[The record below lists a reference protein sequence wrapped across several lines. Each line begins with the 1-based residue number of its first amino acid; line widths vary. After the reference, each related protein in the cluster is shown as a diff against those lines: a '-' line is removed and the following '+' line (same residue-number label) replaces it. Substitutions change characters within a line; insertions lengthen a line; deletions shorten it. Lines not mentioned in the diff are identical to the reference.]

1 MSCRPVRMGLT
12 RPMRAACAAVLTAA
26 VAVAVLGAG
35 MPAVAAQT
43 TGDGAGSGQDAGP
56 DVTEGLEP
64 GTLEG
69 GVESDPGA
77 GAASLAYP
85 SLGAQLSALAVAAAS
100 AVGGEGGAGN
110 SSESGGY
117 ATAMIGLSI
126 TFDGDP
132 EQAVQAIA
140 AVGGDVRNVF
150 DGYVEAFVPPT
161 ALAALAQIPGLTWAR
176 ELAEPHKDRGRYT
189 SGGVAAHLADAWHD
203 AGITGGGVKIGVIDA
218 SSGVTARDGFTG
230 LRSAMASGDLPATV
244 VGRCYKAVALATGDI
259 DDCARAGGD
268 SHGMSVAA
276 TVMDVAPDA
285 DLYISNARTWGDL
298 QRSVEWMKNQ
308 GVQVI
313 VHSTSWSFHGAADGT
328 TPVNPSP
335 LRTVKWA
342 ADNGIVWVNS
352 AGNRSGD
359 TWFGA
364 FTDADNDSIHEW
376 ATGDE
381 YQEFTLNAGQTG
393 PAVFMRWDD
402 AWGTASKD
410 LALLVVKNPGTASEQ
425 VVDNLNDEQKGDPNS
440 FPFEFKEFTA
450 PHTGTYAFVV
460 KKMSGATP
468 GWIQMATFGSLA
480 HSTIGHSVLSPADSP
495 HAGMLAVGAASTAS
509 SDIRSYSSLGP
520 TPDGR
525 VKPDIVGADGYV
537 AVSGTNHGTS
547 YAAPHVAGLAALVR
561 QQNPA
566 FTAAQTT
573 EYLKTH
579 AVPRGDPFPNN
590 TWGHGFAQ
598 LPPLGCVD
606 RLDGDSTVSGA
617 WTTGCMSAVH
627 TQKSSRYYTF
637 AISQQST
644 VTIDLS
650 SSVDSYLYLRN
661 GYNNQED
668 VALHTDDN
676 SGTGADAR
684 ISESLA
690 AGAYT
695 IEATTA
701 STGQTGAFTL
711 AVSGGLTEMSEV
723 SIAAGSDITEGGNA
737 VFTLTAAPAPPTA
750 LTATVEIT
758 TDGDWGVT
766 PRTQTVTI
774 PATGTATLTL
784 ATFNDS
790 TEEYDGSVTM
800 RVIGKPAY
808 VVSSTADA
816 ATVQVS
822 DDDGGT
828 PCTDPIT
835 GDGSTSSELTLACK
849 SFTRDAHAN
858 FFTFSITQPRVV
870 TIEMNAFDDGYKE
883 STYLYLRQGNG
894 TLRGPALYEDDSSG
908 PGRDSKIVAVLE
920 PGDYTIEA
928 TTEWEINFGSNYL
941 TKFTLVVSGLT
952 SQPTEPH
959 IGIFAAGDATE
970 GNAATFNLRAI
981 PAPSANLAVS
991 VTIGQRGEF
1000 GFSPS
1005 AGSRTVTIP
1014 TSGRATLTFA
1024 TQNDQVVEDVGWVTA
1039 TLNDQQGYTVSTA
1052 GSATVGVTDDDG
1064 GPPCAQTLSS
1074 DRSLIGVLSA
1084 GCESVDAPGHHARFY
1099 TFTMVERGTVVIDM
1113 DGDMPAHGLLKMA
1126 DTYLSLRS
1134 GDDVRSGLTLADDEG
1149 AHEYAGAEIR
1159 EIIDAGTYTIEARS
1173 KSAALTGAFE
1183 LTVEGIKTATTTPVA
1198 PDSACVTNLTADGTF
1213 SGEWTSS
1220 CASIER
1226 VFGSG
1231 SRPSNAR
1238 YFSFNLQQQSTV
1250 TVDLETDNGPYVD
1263 PYLYL
1268 HEGRGVRRGASLY
1281 HNDDRHAGDG
1291 CWRGTPGCLDPRDD
1305 SSRISATLDAGWYL
1319 IEATTFSSRRTG
1331 PFRLIVSG
1339 LPAQSTTPE
1348 ISIAAGA
1355 SITEGGDATF
1365 TVTADPAPSAD
1376 LDVAVAVSQ
1385 VGDFGVSPGSQT
1397 VTVPTA
1403 GSATLT
1409 VATADDSVGEFD
1421 GTVTARVADGTGYTV
1436 STSAGAATVGVSDD
1450 DGDPPCS
1457 VRLGGNGSVAGRW
1470 TSDCA
1475 SVDRTNRHARF
1486 YSFNLSQQSAVT
1498 IELASSE
1505 DNYLY
1510 LRSGEDTQTGT
1521 ALHYND
1527 DYSNPGTN
1535 AGISETLAAGWYTI
1549 EATTYD
1555 QAVSDDFILTVS
1567 GLTAQPTGPEVSIAA
1582 GSGITEGGD
1591 ATFTVTADPAPSAA
1605 LDVTVAVTQAG
1616 DFGVSP
1622 GSHTVTVPTSGSV
1635 ALTVATTNDSA
1646 DEADGS
1652 VTATVGSGQ
1661 GYTVSATAGAA
1672 TVAVADDDDPLCD
1685 TADAISR
1692 ARAAFVWHVDNGGG
1706 NEVWFWQILAYL
1718 GADPLPAPPGGAV
1731 LASTTPEAVRAFS
1744 DGNTWPGWVPI
1755 NAAMSCHPPP
1765 PEVSITA
1772 GADVD
1777 EGGDAV
1783 FAVTA
1788 DPAPSAAL
1796 DVTVAVVVSGDFGV
1810 SPGSHTVTIPT
1821 TGSAALTVATTGDSA
1836 DEADGSVTA
1845 SVGAGSGYRVSVAAG
1860 TASVG
1865 VADDDVPVVSI
1876 TAGADIDEGSDAV
1889 FAVTASPVPWA
1900 ALDVSVA
1907 VVVSG
1912 DFGVS
1917 PGSRTVTVPTS
1928 GTATLTVA
1936 TADDSADEADGSV
1949 TAAVGIGSGYTVSA
1963 VAGTAAV
1970 DVRDDDDPPVS
1981 DPVVSIAAGA
1991 GVIEGGDAVFTVA
2004 AVPAPSAPLAVTVS
2018 VAQAGDFGVSP
2029 GSRQVTVPTSGNVT
2043 LSVSTADDSVDEAD
2057 GSVTAAVGAGSGYA
2071 VSATAGSA
2079 SVAVADD
2086 DDPPPVGGDPCVVAL
2101 SGDGSVS
2108 GVWAAGCGSSQRTGR
2123 YARYYTFSLDGPGRV
2138 RVDLK
2143 SLADTYL
2150 YLRRGVGQK
2159 SGAVLA
2165 SDDDGGGNFDSRISR
2180 QLGAGGYTI
2189 EATTFHASTAGAF
2202 TLTVAGIPA
2211 QTVAPPD
2218 PEIAIAAGGGVTE
2231 GGDAVFT
2238 VTAVPAPSAALDVS
2252 VAVTAAGD
2260 FGVSPGSRTVTV
2272 PISGTATLTVATSND
2287 SADESDGSVTAT
2299 VSAGTGYTVSQSAG
2313 TASVAVADD
2322 DDPAPP
2328 PTVCVPSLPSDA
2340 VTVSEVTGW
2349 RGEFSHAAHQQRWDR
2364 VLAALGV
2371 DTGETAMTVA
2381 DAQAVKAQFDNAR
2394 WDRTVR
2400 TLEAMAQCD
2409 TDPPPAADPEVS
2421 ITGGGGIT
2429 EGGDAAFTVTAVPAP
2444 SAALTVEVT
2453 VSQSGDFGAA
2463 TGSRQVTIPTT
2474 GSATFT
2480 VATTGDSTDEAD
2492 GSVTVTVDAG
2502 TGYAVSA
2509 TAGSASVAVA
2519 DDDDPPPLPPA
2530 VDPVVSVTAGAGVT
2544 EGGNA
2549 AFTVTAVPAPS
2560 AALTVEVT
2568 VSQSG
2573 DFGVLAGS
2581 RSVTVPTSGTVTL
2594 TVATTGDSTD
2604 EPDGSVTVTV
2614 DARSGYTVSQ
2624 SAGTATVAVADDDD
2638 PPAVTPEVSIIA
2650 GAGVTEGGDAAFTV
2664 TAVPAPSAALTVE
2677 VTVAQAGDYGV
2688 TPGSRQVT
2696 IPTSG
2701 TVTLTVATV
2710 GDSTDEPDGSVT
2722 VTLSNGQGYTVSATA
2737 GTASVAVADDDDPPP
2752 NATPSLSISDA
2763 SAGEGGTLTFTVSL
2777 SPASGRYVWVNY
2789 YARPAY
2795 GAGLSATYAD
2805 FAQAYGM
2812 LTFRPGETAK
2822 TVTVA
2827 AVDDSRPEGDET
2839 FVVVLYSEVQA
2850 AVIDREGIGTIT
2862 DDD

>member
-1 MSCRPVRMGLT
+1 MLKRRCLPVVLVAGLI
-12 RPMRAACAAVLTAA
+12 ASIGLAAVGSA
-26 VAVAVLGAG
+26 
-35 MPAVAAQT
+35 PALAQ
-43 TGDGAGSGQDAGP
+43 DGGGQ
-56 DVTEGLEP
+56 
-64 GTLEG
+64 G
-69 GVESDPGA
+69 GVEEGLIDVELGD
-77 GAASLAYP
+77 GGGLAYP
-85 SLGAQLSALAVAAAS
+85 VLGSRLSALADQAAADRLGGVAATPHVPGNTNNS
-100 AVGGEGGAGN
+100 GDTGNYAV
-110 SSESGGY
+110 S
-117 ATAMIGLSI
+117 MIGLSI
-126 TFDGDP
+126 TFDGNP
-132 EQAVQAIA
+132 EQVVQAITA
-140 AVGGDVRNVF
+140 NGGDVRNVF
-150 DGYVEAFVPPT
+150 DGYIEAFVPPA
-161 ALAALAQIPGLTWAR
+161 ALAALTQIPGLTWAR

-189 SGGVAAHLADAWHD
+189 SGGVAAHLASAWHD
-203 AGITGGGVKIGVIDA
+203 AGITGAGVKIGVIDA
-218 SSGVTARDGFTG
+218 SSGTTTRDGFTG
-230 LRSAMASGDLPATV
+230 LRSAMASGDLPAAV
-244 VGRCYKAVALATGDI
+244 VGRCYKAVALATSDI
-259 DDCARAGGD
+259 DDCAKAGGD

-822 DDDGGT
+822 DDDGSA

-835 GDGSTSSELTLACK
+835 GDGTTNSELTLACH

-858 FFTFSITQPRVV
+858 FFTFSVAEPRVV

-883 STYLYLRQGNG
+883 STYLYLRQGDN
-894 TLRGPALYEDDSSG
+894 TLSGPALYEDRDSA
-908 PGRDSKIVAVLE
+908 GRGHSKIVAVLD

-928 TTEWEINFGSNYL
+928 TLGWDNNGGGPHL
-941 TKFTLVVSGLT
+941 TKFTLVTSGLT
-952 SQPTEPH
+952 SSQPIVPH
-959 IGIFAAGDATE
+959 IRVAAADGVTE
-970 GNAATFNLRAI
+970 GNNVTFNLRAL
-981 PAPSANLAVS
+981 PAPAADLHIPVDITQLGA
-991 VTIGQRGEF
+991 F

-1005 AGSRTVTIP
+1005 IESTTVTIP

-1024 TQNDQVVEDVGWVTA
+1024 TQDDSTANDDGWVTA
-1039 TLNDQQGYTVSTA
+1039 TLNDGQGYTVSTA
-1052 GSATVGVTDDDG
+1052 RQATSAVIDDDG
-1064 GPPCAQTLSS
+1064 APPCSITLSGNGS
-1074 DRSLIGVLSA
+1074 ITGELFD
-1084 GCESVDAPGHHARFY
+1084 GCRSVDHDGRYARFY
-1099 TFTMVERGTVVIDM
+1099 TFTMGQRREITIEMNGTVPVHGRM
-1113 DGDMPAHGLLKMA
+1113 DTS
-1126 DTYLSLRS
+1126 DTYLNLRS
-1134 GDDVRSGLTLADDEG
+1134 GNDVKSGALVARDSGSWLNAKINRTFDP
-1149 AHEYAGAEIR
+1149 
-1159 EIIDAGTYTIEARS
+1159 GTYTIEATS
-1173 KSAALTGAFE
+1173 YKPDTTGVFE
-1183 LTVEGIKTATTTPVA
+1183 LVVEGITDDNGT
-1198 PDSACVTNLTADGTF
+1198 CVEHLTGDGT
-1213 SGEWTSS
+1213 SNGAWGLSSCTSS
-1220 CASIER
+1220 
-1226 VFGSG
+1226 
-1231 SRPSNAR
+1231 AR
-1238 YFSFNLQQQSTV
+1238 
-1250 TVDLETDNGPYVD
+1250 
-1263 PYLYL
+1263 
-1268 HEGRGVRRGASLY
+1268 EGRYARFFTFELEQRSTIAIDLKSSIDSYLFLRSGKEVRQGTALRS
-1281 HNDDRHAGDG
+1281 NDDG
-1291 CWRGTPGCLDPRDD
+1291 GTGSDA
-1305 SSRISATLDAGWYL
+1305 RISQSLASGWYT
-1319 IEATTFSSRRTG
+1319 IEATTYYRSQSGSFT
-1331 PFRLIVSG
+1331 LEVSG
-1339 LPAQSTTPE
+1339 IPAPAATPE
-1348 ISIAAGA
+1348 VSVTAGA
-1355 SITEGGDATF
+1355 DVTEGGNATF
-1365 TVTADPAPSAD
+1365 TVSAVPAPSAD
-1376 LDVAVAVSQ
+1376 LDVTVAVSQ
-1385 VGDFGVSPGSQT
+1385 VGDFGVAPVSRT
-1397 VTVPTA
+1397 VTVPAA
-1403 GSATLT
+1403 GSAALA
-1409 VATADDSVGEFD
+1409 VATVDDSVGEYD
-1421 GTVTARVADGTGYTV
+1421 GTVTARVVGGAGYAV
-1436 STSAGAATVGVSDD
+1436 SASAGAATVGVSDD
-1450 DGDPPCS
+1450 DGGAPCS
-1457 VRLGGNGSVAGRW
+1457 VRLGGNGSVDGRW

-1475 SVDRTNRHARF
+1475 STDRANRYARF

-1498 IELASSE
+1498 VELASFE

-1510 LRSGEDTQTGT
+1510 LRAGEDTQTGT
-1521 ALHYND
+1521 ALHHND
-1527 DYSNPGTN
+1527 DYRSPGTD

-1549 EATTYD
+1549 EATTHD
-1555 QAVSDDFILTVS
+1555 QATSGDFALTVS

-1582 GSGITEGGD
+1582 GAGVTEGGD
-1591 ATFTVTADPAPSAA
+1591 AVFTVSAVPAPSAA
-1605 LDVTVAVTQAG
+1605 LDVTVAVSQAG

-1622 GSHTVTVPTSGSV
+1622 GSRTVTVPASGSV
-1635 ALTVATTNDSA
+1635 ALTVATVNDSA

-1652 VTATVGSGQ
+1652 VTATLNDGQ

-1672 TVAVADDDDPLCD
+1672 SVAVADDDDPPCD
-1685 TADAISR
+1685 AADAITK
-1692 ARAAFVWHVDNGGG
+1692 ARAAFSWHVDNNGG

-1731 LASTTPEAVRAFS
+1731 LASTTPEAVRTFS
-1744 DGNTWPGWVPI
+1744 DGKTWPGWVPI
-1755 NAAMSCHPPP
+1755 NAAMSCHPAP

-1772 GADVD
+1772 GAGIG

-1783 FAVTA
+1783 FTVTA
-1788 DPAPSAAL
+1788 DPAPTAAL
-1796 DVTVAVVVSGDFGV
+1796 DVTVAV
-1810 SPGSHTVTIPT
+1810 T
-1821 TGSAALTVATTGDSA
+1821 AT
-1836 DEADGSVTA
+1836 
-1845 SVGAGSGYRVSVAAG
+1845 
-1860 TASVG
+1860 
-1865 VADDDVPVVSI
+1865 
-1876 TAGADIDEGSDAV
+1876 
-1889 FAVTASPVPWA
+1889 
-1900 ALDVSVA
+1900 
-1907 VVVSG
+1907 G

-1917 PGSRTVTVPTS
+1917 PGSRTVTVPTT

-1936 TADDSADEADGSV
+1936 TTNDAADEADGSV
-1949 TAAVGIGSGYTVSA
+1949 TATVGAGSGYTVSA
-1963 VAGTAAV
+1963 TAGTAAV
-1970 DVRDDDDPPVS
+1970 AVRDDDVPE
-1981 DPVVSIAAGA
+1981 VSIAAGA
-1991 GVIEGGDAVFTVA
+1991 DIDEGGSASFTVSA
-2004 AVPAPSAPLAVTVS
+2004 DPAPSAPLTVEVAVS
-2018 VAQAGDFGVSP
+2018 QSGDFGVSP
-2029 GSRQVTVPTSGNVT
+2029 GSRQVTVPTSGTAT
-2043 LSVSTADDSVDEAD
+2043 LTVATANDSADEAD
-2057 GSVTAAVGAGSGYA
+2057 GSVTATIGAGTGYT

-2079 SVAVADD
+2079 TVAVSDD
-2086 DDPPPVGGDPCVVAL
+2086 DDPAPAVVDPCVVAL
-2101 SGDGSVS
+2101 SGDGSVT
-2108 GVWAAGCGSSQRTGR
+2108 GQWAAGCGSSARAGR
-2123 YARYYTFSLDGPGRV
+2123 FARFYTFSLGSPSRV
-2138 RVDLK
+2138 TVDLE
-2143 SLADTYL
+2143 STADTYL
-2150 YLRRGVGQK
+2150 YLRRGPAQK
-2159 SGAVLA
+2159 SGAALA
-2165 SDDDGGGNFDSRISR
+2165 FNDDYNGYNSRISR
-2180 QLGAGGYTI
+2180 QLAAGDYTI
-2189 EATTFHASTAGAF
+2189 EATTYRASTARKF
-2202 TLTVAGIPA
+2202 TLTVDGIPA
-2211 QTVAPPD
+2211 QTVVQPD
-2218 PEIAIAAGGGVTE
+2218 PEISVTAGADIDE
-2231 GGDAVFT
+2231 GGNAVFT
-2238 VTAVPAPSAALDVS
+2238 VTADPAPASALDVT
-2252 VAVTAAGD
+2252 VAVTVAGD

-2272 PISGTATLTVATSND
+2272 PTTGTATLTVATTND
-2287 SADESDGSVTAT
+2287 AADETDGSVTAT
-2299 VSAGTGYTVSQSAG
+2299 LNTGSGYTVSA
-2313 TASVAVADD
+2313 TASTAFVAVADD
-2322 DDPAPP
+2322 DDPPP
-2328 PTVCVPSLPSDA
+2328 AVCVPSLPSDA

-2349 RGEFSHAAHQQRWDR
+2349 RDQYSHAEHQQRWNR
-2364 VLAALGV
+2364 VLAALGT
-2371 DTGETAMTVA
+2371 DTGEEAMTVA
-2381 DAQAVKAQFDNAR
+2381 DAQAVKAQYDNTR

-2400 TLEAMAQCD
+2400 TLQAMAQCD
-2409 TDPPPAADPEVS
+2409 DPPPAVTPEVS
-2421 ITGGGGIT
+2421 ITGG
-2429 EGGDAAFTVTAVPAP
+2429 
-2444 SAALTVEVT
+2444 
-2453 VSQSGDFGAA
+2453 
-2463 TGSRQVTIPTT
+2463 
-2474 GSATFT
+2474 
-2480 VATTGDSTDEAD
+2480 
-2492 GSVTVTVDAG
+2492 
-2502 TGYAVSA
+2502 
-2509 TAGSASVAVA
+2509 
-2519 DDDDPPPLPPA
+2519 
-2530 VDPVVSVTAGAGVT
+2530 AGVT
-2544 EGGNA
+2544 EGGDA
-2549 AFTVTAVPAPS
+2549 TFTITADPAPS
-2560 AALTVEVT
+2560 APLTVEVT

-2573 DFGVLAGS
+2573 DFGVTTGPQ
-2581 RSVTVPTSGTVTL
+2581 SVTVPTSGSVTL
-2594 TVATTGDSTD
+2594 TVATTGDSAD
-2604 EPDGSVTVTV
+2604 EADGSVTATV
-2614 DARSGYTVSQ
+2614 DDGSGYTVSAT
-2624 SAGTATVAVADDDD
+2624 AGTATVAVADDDPAPPP
-2638 PPAVTPEVSIIA
+2638 PPATPEVSITA
-2650 GAGVTEGGDAAFTV
+2650 GTDTAGITEGGDAVFTV
-2664 TAVPAPSAALTVE
+2664 TADPAPTAALTVD
-2677 VTVAQAGDYGV
+2677 VTVSQSGDFGI
-2688 TPGSRQVT
+2688 TGGSRQVT
-2696 IPTSG
+2696 IPSSG
-2701 TVTLTVATV
+2701 TATLTVATTN
-2710 GDSTDEPDGSVT
+2710 DSADEADGSVT
-2722 VTLSNGQGYTVSATA
+2722 ATVSAGSGYTVSATA
-2737 GTASVAVADDDDPPP
+2737 GTASVAVSDDDDPAPPPPDPEVSIAAGAGITEGGDAVFTVTASPAPSAALAVTVSVSQTGDYGAATGSRTVTIPTSGSVTLTVATTGDSADEADGSVTATVGAGQGYTVSATSGAASVAVADDDDPPLP
-2752 NATPSLSISDA
+2752 PSVNAAPSLSVGDA
-2763 SAGEGGTLTFTVSL
+2763 SGAEGGTLTFTVTL
-2777 SPASGRYVWVNY
+2777 SPSSDRYAWVHY
-2789 YARPAY
+2789 YARPAF
-2795 GAGLSATYAD
+2795 GTAASATFAD
-2805 FAQAYGM
+2805 FAQTYGM
-2812 LTFRPGETAK
+2812 LTFEPGDTTK
-2822 TVTVA
+2822 TITVA
-2827 AVDDSRPEGDET
+2827 LVDDNTPEANET
-2839 FVVVLYSEVQA
+2839 FKLVLYTPAQA
-2850 AVIDREGIGTIT
+2850 KITDGEATGTIT
-2862 DDD
+2862 DND